1 MSNYEPQAGDRVRFT
16 TTAGTTIEGI
26 LHHGAN
32 PDRWYAQDGYCLY
45 DATAP
50 EQTELLERPFKL
62 NTEPGA
68 VYGHPDP
75 LSLAYRVVR
84 VGPDDEIPWLGEV
97 KGSDDSWFTHK
108 EVEALVRDH
117 GWAEYNLDGS
127 RKNG

>member
-1 MSNYEPQAGDRVRFT
+1 MSNYEPQVGDRVRFT

-62 NTEPGA
+62 DTALGTM
-68 VYGHPDP
+68 YGDP
-75 LSLAYRVVR
+75 NNGDLRVVR
-84 VGPDDEIPWLGEV
+84 VGTNGSWPWLGV
-97 KGSDDSWFTHK
+97 TGPKIAYWFTHK
-108 EVEALVRDH
+108 EVERLVRDS
-117 GWAEYNLDGS
+117 GWVEYNLDGS
-127 RKNG
+127 RKND